1 VLADEE
7 RHAGHDLARRI
18 LLRVG
23 VDRLAPLVA
32 DRANDGDAAAYP
44 EEASMPRTMKT
55 FRTVCFFVGG
65 CIGAWACCG

>member
-7 RHAGHDLARRI
+7 RHAGRDLARRI

-32 DRANDGDAAAYP
+32 DRANGGDEAAYP
-44 EEASMPRTMKT
+44 EEASMPRTM
-55 FRTVCFFVGG
+55 RTSRTL
-65 CIGAWACCG
+65 